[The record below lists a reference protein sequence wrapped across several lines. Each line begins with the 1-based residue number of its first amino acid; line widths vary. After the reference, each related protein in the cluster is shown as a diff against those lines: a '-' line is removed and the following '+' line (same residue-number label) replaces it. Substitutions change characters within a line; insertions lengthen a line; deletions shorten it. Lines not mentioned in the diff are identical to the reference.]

1 MGSASHV
8 LAAGREDAPSAIRR
22 GAVKHWPPS
31 LESWVALLL
40 VCIGVVPTM
49 IHGGLTEQ
57 MSPAWLFA
65 WLFAI
70 SGLRR
75 SQGAA
80 RLAAVVGLT
89 VLVFHAISLVA
100 MGILAAR

>member
-1 MGSASHV
+1 M
-8 LAAGREDAPSAIRR
+8 
-22 GAVKHWPPS
+22 KHWHPP
-31 LESWVALLL
+31 LESWIALLL
-40 VCIGVVPTM
+40 VCIGVVPAM
-49 IHGGLTEQ
+49 IHGSWTEQ

-65 WLFAI
+65 WLFAM

-80 RLAAVVGLT
+80 RLAAIVSLT

-100 MGILAAR
+100 MGILAARH